1 MMRLFIYIFF
11 IVIFSFKLNAEI
23 INKIEI
29 EGNNRISNSNIILF
43 GKIELNENYD
53 NNKINRTLKNLYE
66 TDFFEK
72 INISI
77 KNNIL
82 IVKVQENPIIQSIE
96 ITGVKNKTVLGVL
109 TDNLSLKEKN
119 PFVENK
125 VRRDEI
131 KLKNILKINGYYFS
145 KIKSKV
151 KNNENNTVDL
161 KYEISL
167 GEKAYISSIKFIGDK
182 QIKDRKLKNIIVSEE
197 NKFWKFISNKKFVDS
212 NRIKLDEKLL
222 LNYYKNNGYYNAKVY
237 SSYAQLIDSNNFE
250 LVFNINAGEKFK
262 FNNISIDIPKGF
274 SKDNFVEIQKT
285 IDKLKDKTYSINRID
300 KILKEIDK
308 IVIQKQFEFV
318 NASYSEITG
327 RDTIDLKIKLTESK
341 KEYVEKINIFGNYI
355 TNENVIRNEII
366 SDEGDP
372 YNEILFKKSINK
384 IKSRN
389 IFKTVQT
396 KVKEG
401 SSDQLKIIDVIVE
414 EKPTGE
420 ISAGA
425 GTGTSGS
432 SISFS
437 IAENNYLGKG
447 SKVNLSATLSD
458 DSLEGKFRISEPNFK
473 NSDKTLN
480 TTIES
485 SRNDLMSKFGYET
498 NETGFSFGTTFEQY
512 QDIFFS
518 PEISMYYESLT
529 TSSKASNAKKKQEGD
544 YFDTNFSYSLNL
556 NKLNQN
562 FQPTDGYR
570 STFSQSL
577 PILADDKSISNA
589 YEYANYTKLRNETV
603 FSFIFFAKSIN
614 NFDDDVRIS
623 KRIFIPS
630 RKLRGF
636 AAGKIGPKDSDDFIG
651 GNYGTAM
658 NLAATLPNFM
668 KDLENIDFSLF
679 LDTANVWGVD
689 YNSSLDSNKIRS
701 STGIAVD
708 WFTPIGPLSFSLASP
723 ITKSSTDETETFR
736 FRIGTTF

>member
-1 MMRLFIYIFF
+1 MRLFIYIFF
-11 IVIFSFKLNAEI
+11 IIIFSFKVYAEI

-43 GKIELNENYD
+43 GKIELNEDYD

-66 TDFFEK
+66 TEFFEK
-72 INISI
+72 INIGV

-82 IVKVQENPIIQSIE
+82 IIKVIENPIVQSIE
-96 ITGVKNKTVLGVL
+96 ITGVKNKTVLEL
-109 TDNLSLKEKN
+109 LRDNLSLKEKN

-145 KIKSKV
+145 EIKSKV
-151 KNNENNTVDL
+151 KNNVNNTIDL
-161 KYEISL
+161 KYEIEL

-182 QIKDRKLKNIIVSEE
+182 KIKDRKLKNIIVSEE
-197 NKFWKFISNKKFVDS
+197 SKFWKFISKKKFVDS

-222 LNYYKNNGYYNAKVY
+222 KNYYKNNGYYNVKVY
-237 SSYAQLIDSNNFE
+237 SSFAQLIDSNNFE

-262 FNNISIDIPKGF
+262 FNNITLEVPKGY
-274 SKDNFVEIQKT
+274 SKDNFEEIFKT
-285 IDKLKDKTYSINRID
+285 MDKLKGKSYSINRID

-308 IVIQKQFEFV
+308 IVIQKQFEFI
-318 NASYSEITG
+318 NASYSEKL
-327 RDTIDLKIKLTESK
+327 RAKNIDLNIKLTESR
-341 KEYVEKINIFGNYI
+341 KEYVEKINILGNYI
-355 TNENVIRNEII
+355 TNESVIRNEII

-396 KVKEG
+396 NVKDG
-401 SSDQLKIIDVIVE
+401 STDQLKVIDVIVE

-437 IAENNYLGKG
+437 IAENNYLGRG

-458 DSLEGKFRISEPNFK
+458 DSVEGKFRISEPNFK

-485 SRNDLMSKFGYET
+485 SRNDLMSKFGYKT

-544 YFDTNFSYSLNL
+544 YLDTNFSYSLNL

-589 YEYANYTKLRNETV
+589 YEYANYTKLKNETV

>member
-1 MMRLFIYIFF
+1 MRLYIFIFF
-11 IVIFSFKLNAEI
+11 IVMFSFRVNSEI
-23 INKIEI
+23 INKVEI

-43 GKIELNENYD
+43 GKINLNEDHD
-53 NNKINRTLKNLYE
+53 NNKINRILKNLYE
-66 TDFFEK
+66 TDFFKE

-77 KNNIL
+77 KKNIL
-82 IVKVQENPIIQSIE
+82 IIKVKENPIIQSIE
-96 ITGVKNKTVLGVL
+96 ITGVKNKSVLGL
-109 TDNLSLKEKN
+109 LEDNLSLKEKN

-131 KLKNILKINGYYFS
+131 KLKNILKVNGYYFS
-145 KIKSKV
+145 KINSKV
-151 KNNENNTVDL
+151 KNNINNTIDL
-161 KYEISL
+161 KYEINL
-167 GEKAYISSIKFIGDK
+167 GEKAYITSIKFIGDK
-182 QIKDRKLKNIIVSEE
+182 KIKDRKLKNIIVSEE
-197 NKFWKFISNKKFVDS
+197 SKFWKFISKKKFVDS

-222 LNYYKNNGYYNAKVY
+222 KNYYKNNGFYNVKVY
-237 SSYAQLIDSNNFE
+237 SSFAQLLDSNNFE

-262 FNNISIDIPKGF
+262 FNNITLDIPKGF
-274 SKDNFVEIQKT
+274 SKDNFKEITKT
-285 IDKLKDKTYSINRID
+285 INKLKGKNYSINRID

-308 IVIQKQFEFV
+308 IVIQKQFEFI
-318 NASYSEITG
+318 NATYSETL
-327 RDTIDLKIKLTESK
+327 RNKNIDLNIKLTESR
-341 KEYVEKINIFGNYI
+341 KEYVEKINILGNYI
-355 TNENVIRNEII
+355 TNESVVRNEII

-389 IFKTVQT
+389 IFKTVKT
-396 KVKEG
+396 NVKDG
-401 SSDQLKIIDVIVE
+401 SSDQLKVIDVIVE

-447 SKVNLSATLSD
+447 SKVNLSSTLSD
-458 DSLEGKFRISEPNFK
+458 DSIEGRLRVSEPNFR

-485 SRNDLMSKFGYET
+485 SRNDLMSKFGYKT

-562 FQPTDGYR
+562 FQPSDGYR
-570 STFSQSL
+570 STFSQTL

-589 YEYANYTKLRNETV
+589 YEYANYTKLKNETV

-614 NFDDDVRIS
+614 NFDEDVRIS

-636 AAGKIGPKDSDDFIG
+636 AAGKIGPKDNDDFIG

-679 LDTANVWGVD
+679 FDTANVWGVD

-708 WFTPIGPLSFSLASP
+708 WFTPIGPLSISLASP

>member
-1 MMRLFIYIFF
+1 MRLYIFIFF
-11 IVIFSFKLNAEI
+11 IVMFSFRVNSEI
-23 INKIEI
+23 INKVEI

-43 GKIELNENYD
+43 GKINLNEDHD
-53 NNKINRTLKNLYE
+53 NNKINRILKNLYE
-66 TDFFEK
+66 TDFFKE

-77 KNNIL
+77 KKNIL
-82 IVKVQENPIIQSIE
+82 IIKVKENPIIQSIE
-96 ITGVKNKTVLGVL
+96 ITGVKNKSVLGL
-109 TDNLSLKEKN
+109 LEDNLSLKEKN

-131 KLKNILKINGYYFS
+131 KLKNILKVNGYYFS
-145 KIKSKV
+145 KINSKV
-151 KNNENNTVDL
+151 KNNINNTIDL
-161 KYEISL
+161 KYEINL
-167 GEKAYISSIKFIGDK
+167 GEKAYITSIKFIGDK
-182 QIKDRKLKNIIVSEE
+182 KIKDRKLKNIIVSEE
-197 NKFWKFISNKKFVDS
+197 SKFWKFISKKKFVDS

-222 LNYYKNNGYYNAKVY
+222 KNYYKNNGYYNVKIF
-237 SSYAQLIDSNNFE
+237 SSFAQLIDSNNFE
-250 LVFNINAGEKFK
+250 LVFNISAGEKFK
-262 FNNISIDIPKGF
+262 FNNITLDIPKGY
-274 SKDNFVEIQKT
+274 SKDNFEEISKT
-285 IDKLKDKTYSINRID
+285 MNKLKGKTYSINRID

-308 IVIQKQFEFV
+308 IVIQKQFEFI
-318 NASYSEITG
+318 NASYSETLG
-327 RDTIDLKIKLTESK
+327 AKNIDLNIKLTESR
-341 KEYVEKINIFGNYI
+341 KEYVEKINILGNYI
-355 TNENVIRNEII
+355 TNESVIRNEII

-396 KVKEG
+396 NVKDG
-401 SSDQLKIIDVIVE
+401 SSDQLKVIDVIVE

-437 IAENNYLGKG
+437 IAENNYLGRG

-458 DSLEGKFRISEPNFK
+458 DSVEGKFRISEPNFK

-562 FQPTDGYR
+562 FQPSDGYR
-570 STFSQSL
+570 STFSQTL

-589 YEYANYTKLRNETV
+589 YEYANYTKLKNETV

-614 NFDDDVRIS
+614 NFDEDVRIS

-636 AAGKIGPKDSDDFIG
+636 AAGKIGPKDNDDFIG

-679 LDTANVWGVD
+679 FDTANVWGVD

-708 WFTPIGPLSFSLASP
+708 WFTPIGPLSISLASP

>member
-1 MMRLFIYIFF
+1 M
-11 IVIFSFKLNAEI
+11 FSFRVNSEI
-23 INKIEI
+23 INKVEI

-43 GKIELNENYD
+43 GKINLNEDHD
-53 NNKINRTLKNLYE
+53 NNKINRILKNLYE
-66 TDFFEK
+66 TDFFKE

-77 KNNIL
+77 KKNIL
-82 IVKVQENPIIQSIE
+82 IIKVKENPIIQSIE
-96 ITGVKNKTVLGVL
+96 ITGVKNKSVLGL
-109 TDNLSLKEKN
+109 LEDNLSLKEKN

-131 KLKNILKINGYYFS
+131 KLKNILKVNGYYFS
-145 KIKSKV
+145 KINSKV
-151 KNNENNTVDL
+151 KNNINNTIDL
-161 KYEISL
+161 KYEINL
-167 GEKAYISSIKFIGDK
+167 GEKAYITSIKFIGDK
-182 QIKDRKLKNIIVSEE
+182 KIKDRKLKNIIVSEE
-197 NKFWKFISNKKFVDS
+197 SKFWKFISKKKFVDS

-222 LNYYKNNGYYNAKVY
+222 KNYYKNNGYYNVKVY
-237 SSYAQLIDSNNFE
+237 SSFAQLIDSNNFE

-262 FNNISIDIPKGF
+262 FNNITLDIPKGF
-274 SKDNFVEIQKT
+274 SKDNFKEISKT
-285 IDKLKDKTYSINRID
+285 MNKLKGKTYSINRID

-308 IVIQKQFEFV
+308 IVIQKQFEFI
-318 NASYSEITG
+318 NASYSETL
-327 RDTIDLKIKLTESK
+327 RAKSIDLNIKLIESR
-341 KEYVEKINIFGNYI
+341 KEYVEKINILGNYI
-355 TNENVIRNEII
+355 TNESVIRNEII

-396 KVKEG
+396 NVKDG
-401 SSDQLKIIDVIVE
+401 SSDQLKVIDVIVE

-437 IAENNYLGKG
+437 IAENNYLGRG

-458 DSLEGKFRISEPNFK
+458 DSVEGKFRISEPNFK

-562 FQPTDGYR
+562 FQPSDGYR

-589 YEYANYTKLRNETV
+589 YEYANYTKLKNETV

-614 NFDDDVRIS
+614 NFDEDVRIS

-636 AAGKIGPKDSDDFIG
+636 AAGKIGPKDNDDFIG

-679 LDTANVWGVD
+679 FDTANVWGVD

-708 WFTPIGPLSFSLASP
+708 WFTPIGPLSISLASP

>member
-1 MMRLFIYIFF
+1 M
-11 IVIFSFKLNAEI
+11 FSFRVNSEI
-23 INKIEI
+23 INKVEI

-43 GKIELNENYD
+43 GKINLNEDHD
-53 NNKINRTLKNLYE
+53 NNKINRILKNLYE
-66 TDFFEK
+66 TDFFKE

-77 KNNIL
+77 KKNIL
-82 IVKVQENPIIQSIE
+82 IIKVKENPIIQSIE
-96 ITGVKNKTVLGVL
+96 ITGVKNKSVLGL
-109 TDNLSLKEKN
+109 LEDNLSLKEKN

-131 KLKNILKINGYYFS
+131 KLKNILKVNGYYFS
-145 KIKSKV
+145 KINSKV
-151 KNNENNTVDL
+151 KNNINNTIDL
-161 KYEISL
+161 KYEINL
-167 GEKAYISSIKFIGDK
+167 GEKAYITSIKFIGDK
-182 QIKDRKLKNIIVSEE
+182 KIKDRKLKNIIVSEE
-197 NKFWKFISNKKFVDS
+197 SKFWKFISKKKFVDS

-222 LNYYKNNGYYNAKVY
+222 KNYYKNNGFYNVKVY
-237 SSYAQLIDSNNFE
+237 SSFAQLIDSNNFE

-262 FNNISIDIPKGF
+262 FNNITLDIPQGY
-274 SKDNFVEIQKT
+274 SKDNFEEISKT
-285 IDKLKDKTYSINRID
+285 MNKLKGKTYSINRID

-308 IVIQKQFEFV
+308 IVIQKQFEFI
-318 NASYSEITG
+318 NASYSEMLGTKN
-327 RDTIDLKIKLTESK
+327 IDLNIKLIESR
-341 KEYVEKINIFGNYI
+341 KEYVEKINILGNYI
-355 TNENVIRNEII
+355 TNESVIRNEII

-389 IFKTVQT
+389 IFKTVET
-396 KVKEG
+396 NVKDG
-401 SSDQLKIIDVIVE
+401 SSDQLKVIDVIVE

-437 IAENNYLGKG
+437 IAENNYLGRG

-458 DSLEGKFRISEPNFK
+458 DSVEGKFRISEPNFK

-562 FQPTDGYR
+562 FQPSDGYR
-570 STFSQSL
+570 STFSQTL

-589 YEYANYTKLRNETV
+589 YEYANYTKLKNETV

-614 NFDDDVRIS
+614 NFDEDVRIS

-636 AAGKIGPKDSDDFIG
+636 AAGKIGPKDNDDFIG

-679 LDTANVWGVD
+679 FDTANVWGVD

-708 WFTPIGPLSFSLASP
+708 WFTPIGPLSISLASP

>member
-1 MMRLFIYIFF
+1 MRLYIFIFF
-11 IVIFSFKLNAEI
+11 IVMFSFRVNSEI
-23 INKIEI
+23 INKVEI

-43 GKIELNENYD
+43 GKINLNEDHD
-53 NNKINRTLKNLYE
+53 NNKINRILKNLYE
-66 TDFFEK
+66 TDFFKE

-77 KNNIL
+77 KKNIL
-82 IVKVQENPIIQSIE
+82 IIKVKENPIIQSIE
-96 ITGVKNKTVLGVL
+96 ITGVKNKSVLGL
-109 TDNLSLKEKN
+109 LEDNLSLKEKN

-131 KLKNILKINGYYFS
+131 KLKNILKVNGYYFS
-145 KIKSKV
+145 KINSKV
-151 KNNENNTVDL
+151 KNNINNTIDL
-161 KYEISL
+161 KYEINL
-167 GEKAYISSIKFIGDK
+167 GEKAYITSIKFIGDK
-182 QIKDRKLKNIIVSEE
+182 KIKDRKLKNIIVSEE
-197 NKFWKFISNKKFVDS
+197 SKFWKFISKKKFVDS

-222 LNYYKNNGYYNAKVY
+222 KNYYKNNGFYNVKVY
-237 SSYAQLIDSNNFE
+237 SSFAQLLDSNNFE

-262 FNNISIDIPKGF
+262 FNNITLDIPKGF
-274 SKDNFVEIQKT
+274 SKDNFKEITKT
-285 IDKLKDKTYSINRID
+285 INKLKGKNYSINRID

-308 IVIQKQFEFV
+308 IVIQKQFEFI
-318 NASYSEITG
+318 NATYSETL
-327 RDTIDLKIKLTESK
+327 RNKNIDLNIKLTESR
-341 KEYVEKINIFGNYI
+341 KEYVEKINILGNYI
-355 TNENVIRNEII
+355 TNESVVRNEII

-389 IFKTVQT
+389 IFKTVKT
-396 KVKEG
+396 NVKDG
-401 SSDQLKIIDVIVE
+401 SSDQLKVIDVIVE

-447 SKVNLSATLSD
+447 SKVNLSSTLSD
-458 DSLEGKFRISEPNFK
+458 DSIEGRLRVSEPNFR

-485 SRNDLMSKFGYET
+485 SRNDLMSKFGYKT

-562 FQPTDGYR
+562 FQPSDGYR
-570 STFSQSL
+570 STFSQTL

-589 YEYANYTKLRNETV
+589 YEYANYTKLKNETV

-614 NFDDDVRIS
+614 NFDEDVRIS

-636 AAGKIGPKDSDDFIG
+636 AAGKIGPKDNDDFIG

-708 WFTPIGPLSFSLASP
+708 WFTPIGPLSISLASP

>member
-1 MMRLFIYIFF
+1 MMRLYIYIFF
-11 IVIFSFKLNAEI
+11 IIIFSFKVNSEI

-43 GKIELNENYD
+43 GKINLNEDYD
-53 NNKINRTLKNLYE
+53 NNKINGILKNLYE

-77 KNNIL
+77 KNNVLKI
-82 IVKVQENPIIQSIE
+82 KVQENPIIQTIE
-96 ITGVKNKTVLGVL
+96 ITGVKNKSVLEL
-109 TDNLSLKEKN
+109 LRDNLNLKEKN

-131 KLKNILKINGYYFS
+131 KLKNILKVNGYYFS
-145 KIKSKV
+145 EIKSKI
-151 KNNENNTVDL
+151 KNNINNTVDL
-161 KYEISL
+161 KYEINL

-182 QIKDRKLKNIIVSEE
+182 KIKDRKLKNIIVSEE
-197 NKFWKFISNKKFVDS
+197 NKFWKFISKKKFVDS

-222 LNYYKNNGYYNAKVY
+222 QNYYKNNGFYNVKVY
-237 SSYAQLIDSNNFE
+237 SSFAQLIDSNNFE

-262 FNNISIDIPKGF
+262 FNNITLDIPKGY
-274 SKDNFVEIQKT
+274 SKDNFEEISKT
-285 IDKLKDKTYSINRID
+285 MNKLKGKTYSINRID

-308 IVIQKQFEFV
+308 IVIQKQFEFI
-318 NASYSEITG
+318 NASYSENLG
-327 RDTIDLKIKLTESK
+327 AKNIDLNIKLTESR
-341 KEYVEKINIFGNYI
+341 KEYVEKINILGNYI
-355 TNENVIRNEII
+355 TNESVIRNEII

-389 IFKTVQT
+389 IFKTVET
-396 KVKEG
+396 NVKDG
-401 SSDQLKIIDVIVE
+401 SSNQLKVIDVIVE

-458 DSLEGKFRISEPNFK
+458 DSVEGKFRISEPNFK

-570 STFSQSL
+570 STFSQSI

-589 YEYANYTKLRNETV
+589 YEYANYMKLRNETV

-636 AAGKIGPKDSDDFIG
+636 ASGKIGPKDSDDFIG

>member
-1 MMRLFIYIFF
+1 M
-11 IVIFSFKLNAEI
+11 FSFRVNSEI
-23 INKIEI
+23 INKVEI

-43 GKIELNENYD
+43 GKINLNEDHD
-53 NNKINRTLKNLYE
+53 NNKINRILKNLYE
-66 TDFFEK
+66 TDFFKE

-77 KNNIL
+77 KKNIL
-82 IVKVQENPIIQSIE
+82 IIKVKENPIIQSIE
-96 ITGVKNKTVLGVL
+96 ITGVKNKSVLGL
-109 TDNLSLKEKN
+109 LEDNLSLKEKN

-131 KLKNILKINGYYFS
+131 KLKNILKVNGYYFS
-145 KIKSKV
+145 KINSKV
-151 KNNENNTVDL
+151 KNNINNTIDL
-161 KYEISL
+161 KYEINL
-167 GEKAYISSIKFIGDK
+167 GEKAYITSIKFIGDK
-182 QIKDRKLKNIIVSEE
+182 KIKDRKLKNIIVSEE
-197 NKFWKFISNKKFVDS
+197 SKFWKFISKKKFVDS

-222 LNYYKNNGYYNAKVY
+222 KNYYKNNGFYNVKVY
-237 SSYAQLIDSNNFE
+237 SSFAQLIDSNNFE

-262 FNNISIDIPKGF
+262 FNNITLDIPKGY
-274 SKDNFVEIQKT
+274 SKDNFEEISKT
-285 IDKLKDKTYSINRID
+285 MNKLKGKTYSINRID

-308 IVIQKQFEFV
+308 IVIQKQFEFI
-318 NASYSEITG
+318 NASYSEMLGTKN
-327 RDTIDLKIKLTESK
+327 IDLNIKLIESR
-341 KEYVEKINIFGNYI
+341 KEYVEKINILGNYI
-355 TNENVIRNEII
+355 TNESVIRNEII

-396 KVKEG
+396 NVKDG
-401 SSDQLKIIDVIVE
+401 SSNQLKVIDVIVE

-437 IAENNYLGKG
+437 IAENNYLGRG

-458 DSLEGKFRISEPNFK
+458 DSVEGKFRISEPNFK

-562 FQPTDGYR
+562 FQPSDGYR
-570 STFSQSL
+570 STFSQTL

-589 YEYANYTKLRNETV
+589 YEYANYTKLKNETV

-614 NFDDDVRIS
+614 NFDEDVRIS

-636 AAGKIGPKDSDDFIG
+636 AAGKIGPKDNDDFIG

-679 LDTANVWGVD
+679 FDTANVWGVD

-708 WFTPIGPLSFSLASP
+708 WFTPIGPLSISLASP

>member
-1 MMRLFIYIFF
+1 MRLYIFIFF
-11 IVIFSFKLNAEI
+11 IVMFSFRVNSEI
-23 INKIEI
+23 INKVEI

-43 GKIELNENYD
+43 GKINLNEDHD
-53 NNKINRTLKNLYE
+53 NNKINRILKNLYE
-66 TDFFEK
+66 TDFFKE

-77 KNNIL
+77 KKNIL
-82 IVKVQENPIIQSIE
+82 IIKVKENPIIQSIE
-96 ITGVKNKTVLGVL
+96 ITGVKNKSVLGL
-109 TDNLSLKEKN
+109 LEDNLSLKEKN

-131 KLKNILKINGYYFS
+131 KLKNILKVNGYYFS
-145 KIKSKV
+145 KINSKV
-151 KNNENNTVDL
+151 KNNINNTIDL
-161 KYEISL
+161 KYEINL
-167 GEKAYISSIKFIGDK
+167 GEKAYITSIKFIGDK
-182 QIKDRKLKNIIVSEE
+182 KIKDRKLKNIIVSEE
-197 NKFWKFISNKKFVDS
+197 SKFWKFISKKKFVDS

-222 LNYYKNNGYYNAKVY
+222 KNYYKNNGFYNVKVY
-237 SSYAQLIDSNNFE
+237 SSFAQLLDSNNFE

-262 FNNISIDIPKGF
+262 FNNITLDIPKGF
-274 SKDNFVEIQKT
+274 SKDNFKEITKT
-285 IDKLKDKTYSINRID
+285 INKLKGKNYSINRID

-308 IVIQKQFEFV
+308 IVIQKQFEFI
-318 NASYSEITG
+318 NATYSETL
-327 RDTIDLKIKLTESK
+327 RNKNIDLNIKLTESR
-341 KEYVEKINIFGNYI
+341 KEYVEKINILGNYI
-355 TNENVIRNEII
+355 TNESVVRNEII

-389 IFKTVQT
+389 IFKTVKT
-396 KVKEG
+396 NVKDG
-401 SSDQLKIIDVIVE
+401 SSDQLKVIDVIVE

-447 SKVNLSATLSD
+447 SKVNLSSTLSD
-458 DSLEGKFRISEPNFK
+458 DSIEGRLRVSEPNFR

-485 SRNDLMSKFGYET
+485 SRNDLMSKFGYKT

-562 FQPTDGYR
+562 FQPSDGYR
-570 STFSQSL
+570 STFSQTL

-589 YEYANYTKLRNETV
+589 YEYANYTKLKNETV

-614 NFDDDVRIS
+614 NFDEDVRIS

-636 AAGKIGPKDSDDFIG
+636 AAGKIGPKDNDDFIG

>member
-1 MMRLFIYIFF
+1 M
-11 IVIFSFKLNAEI
+11 N
-23 INKIEI
+23 
-29 EGNNRISNSNIILF
+29 
-43 GKIELNENYD
+43 
-53 NNKINRTLKNLYE
+53 
-66 TDFFEK
+66 
-72 INISI
+72 
-77 KNNIL
+77 
-82 IVKVQENPIIQSIE
+82 
-96 ITGVKNKTVLGVL
+96 
-109 TDNLSLKEKN
+109 
-119 PFVENK
+119 
-125 VRRDEI
+125 
-131 KLKNILKINGYYFS
+131 KLKG
-145 KIKSKV
+145 
-151 KNNENNTVDL
+151 
-161 KYEISL
+161 
-167 GEKAYISSIKFIGDK
+167 
-182 QIKDRKLKNIIVSEE
+182 
-197 NKFWKFISNKKFVDS
+197 
-212 NRIKLDEKLL
+212 
-222 LNYYKNNGYYNAKVY
+222 
-237 SSYAQLIDSNNFE
+237 
-250 LVFNINAGEKFK
+250 
-262 FNNISIDIPKGF
+262 
-274 SKDNFVEIQKT
+274 
-285 IDKLKDKTYSINRID
+285 KTYSINRID

-308 IVIQKQFEFV
+308 IVIQKQFEFI
-318 NASYSEITG
+318 NASYSETLG
-327 RDTIDLKIKLTESK
+327 AKNIDLNIKLTESR
-341 KEYVEKINIFGNYI
+341 KEYVEKINILGNYI
-355 TNENVIRNEII
+355 TNESVIRNEII

-396 KVKEG
+396 NVKDG
-401 SSDQLKIIDVIVE
+401 SSDQLKVIDVIVE

-437 IAENNYLGKG
+437 IAENNYLGRG

-458 DSLEGKFRISEPNFK
+458 DSVEGKFRISEPNFK

>member
-1 MMRLFIYIFF
+1 MRLFIYIFLV
-11 IVIFSFKLNAEI
+11 VIFSFKVNSEI

-43 GKIELNENYD
+43 GKINLNEDYD

-82 IVKVQENPIIQSIE
+82 IIKVQENPIIQSIE
-96 ITGVKNKTVLGVL
+96 ITGVKNKTVLEL
-109 TDNLSLKEKN
+109 LKDNLILKEKN

-151 KNNENNTVDL
+151 KNNVNNTIDL
-161 KYEISL
+161 KYEIDL

-182 QIKDRKLKNIIVSEE
+182 KIKDRKLKNIIVSEE
-197 NKFWKFISNKKFVDS
+197 SKFWKFISKKKFVDS

-222 LNYYKNNGYYNAKVY
+222 KNYYKNNGYYNVKIY
-237 SSYAQLIDSNNFE
+237 SSFAQLIDSNNFE
-250 LVFNINAGEKFK
+250 LVFNINAGDKFK
-262 FNNISIDIPKGF
+262 FNNITLDIPKGY
-274 SKDNFVEIQKT
+274 SKDSFEEISKT
-285 IDKLKDKTYSINRID
+285 MNKLKGKTYSINRID

-308 IVIQKQFEFV
+308 IVIQKQFEFI
-318 NASYSEITG
+318 NASYSEQLG
-327 RDTIDLKIKLTESK
+327 AKNIDLKIKLTESSK
-341 KEYVEKINIFGNYI
+341 KYVEKINILGNYI
-355 TNENVIRNEII
+355 TNESVIRNEII

-396 KVKEG
+396 NVKDG
-401 SSDQLKIIDVIVE
+401 SSNQLKVIDVIVE

-437 IAENNYLGKG
+437 IAENNYLGRG
-447 SKVNLSATLSD
+447 SKVNLSAILSD
-458 DSLEGKFRISEPNFK
+458 DSVEGKFRISEPNFK

-485 SRNDLMSKFGYET
+485 SRNDLMNKFGYET

-589 YEYANYTKLRNETV
+589 YEYANYTKLKNETV

-614 NFDDDVRIS
+614 NFEDDVRIS

-636 AAGKIGPKDSDDFIG
+636 AAGKIGPKDNDDFIG
-651 GNYGTAM
+651 GNYGTSM

-679 LDTANVWGVD
+679 LDTANLWGVD

>member
-1 MMRLFIYIFF
+1 MRLYIYIFF
-11 IVIFSFKLNAEI
+11 IIFFSFKVNSEI

-29 EGNNRISNSNIILF
+29 EGNNRISDSNIILF
-43 GKIELNENYD
+43 GKINLNENYD
-53 NNKINRTLKNLYE
+53 NNKINRILKNLYE

-72 INISI
+72 INIRI
-77 KNNIL
+77 KNNVL

-96 ITGVKNKTVLGVL
+96 ITGVKNKTVLEL
-109 TDNLSLKEKN
+109 LRDNLNLKEKN

-131 KLKNILKINGYYFS
+131 KLKNILKVNGYYFS
-145 KIKSKV
+145 EIRSKIK
-151 KNNENNTVDL
+151 NNINNTVDL
-161 KYEISL
+161 KYEINL

-182 QIKDRKLKNIIVSEE
+182 KIKDRKLKNVIVSEE
-197 NKFWKFISNKKFVDS
+197 SKFWKFLSKKKFIET
-212 NRIKLDEKLL
+212 NRIRLDEKLL
-222 LNYYKNNGYYNAKVY
+222 KNYYKNNGYYNVKVF
-237 SSYAQLIDSNNFE
+237 SSFAQLIDSNKFE
-250 LVFNINAGEKFK
+250 LVFNISAGEKFK
-262 FNNISIDIPKGF
+262 FNNITLDIPKGF
-274 SKDNFVEIQKT
+274 SKDYFQEITQT
-285 IDKLKDKTYSINRID
+285 IKKLKGKTYSINRID

-308 IVIQKQFEFV
+308 IVIQKQFEFI
-318 NASYSEITG
+318 NASYSETLSAKN
-327 RDTIDLKIKLTESK
+327 IDLNIKLTESR
-341 KEYVEKINIFGNYI
+341 KEYVEKINILGNYI

-396 KVKEG
+396 KIKDG
-401 SSDQLKIIDVIVE
+401 SSDQLKVIDVIVE

-458 DSLEGKFRISEPNFK
+458 DSVEGKFRISEPNFK

-529 TSSKASNAKKKQEGD
+529 TSSKASSAKKKQEGD

>member
-1 MMRLFIYIFF
+1 MQKKALLRFNTAGSVDDGKSTLIGRL
-11 IVIFSFKLNAEI
+11 L
-23 INKIEI
+23 
-29 EGNNRISNSNIILF
+29 
-43 GKIELNENYD
+43 YD
-53 NNKINRTLKNLYE
+53 
-66 TDFFEK
+66 
-72 INISI
+72 
-77 KNNIL
+77 
-82 IVKVQENPIIQSIE
+82 
-96 ITGVKNKTVLGVL
+96 
-109 TDNLSLKEKN
+109 
-119 PFVENK
+119 
-125 VRRDEI
+125 
-131 KLKNILKINGYYFS
+131 S
-145 KIKSKV
+145 KSV
-151 KNNENNTVDL
+151 
-161 KYEISL
+161 
-167 GEKAYISSIKFIGDK
+167 
-182 QIKDRKLKNIIVSEE
+182 
-197 NKFWKFISNKKFVDS
+197 
-212 NRIKLDEKLL
+212 
-222 LNYYKNNGYYNAKVY
+222 
-237 SSYAQLIDSNNFE
+237 
-250 LVFNINAGEKFK
+250 
-262 FNNISIDIPKGF
+262 P
-274 SKDNFVEIQKT
+274 
-285 IDKLKDKTYSINRID
+285 
-300 KILKEIDK
+300 
-308 IVIQKQFEFV
+308 
-318 NASYSEITG
+318 
-327 RDTIDLKIKLTESK
+327 
-341 KEYVEKINIFGNYI
+341 
-355 TNENVIRNEII
+355 
-366 SDEGDP
+366 
-372 YNEILFKKSINK
+372 
-384 IKSRN
+384 
-389 IFKTVQT
+389 
-396 KVKEG
+396 
-401 SSDQLKIIDVIVE
+401 SDQLKIIDVIVE

-518 PEISMYYESLT
+518 PLISMYYESLT

-577 PILADDKSISNA
+577 PIFADDQSISNA
-589 YEYANYTKLRNETV
+589 YEYANYTKLGNETV

-636 AAGKIGPKDSDDFIG
+636 AAGKIGPKDSDDFVG

-689 YNSSLDSNKIRS
+689 YDSSLDSNKIRS

>member
-1 MMRLFIYIFF
+1 MSILFKIFAIIF
-11 IVIFSFKLNAEI
+11 ISFKANAEVI
-23 INKIEI
+23 KKIEI
-29 EGNNRISNSNIILF
+29 EGNNRISDSNVILF
-43 GKIELNENYD
+43 GNINIDEDYD
-53 NNKINRTLKNLYE
+53 FKKINKVLKDLYE
-66 TDFFEK
+66 TEFFEDVS
-72 INISI
+72 ISI
-77 KNNIL
+77 NNEIL
-82 IVKVQENPIIQSIE
+82 FVKLIENPIIQSIE
-96 ITGVKNKTVLGVL
+96 ITGVKNKSVLKL
-109 TDNLSLKEKN
+109 LNDNLSLKEKN
-119 PFVENK
+119 PYVENK
-125 VRRDEI
+125 VRRDET
-131 KLKNILKINGYYFS
+131 KLKNILKVNGYYFS
-145 KIKSKV
+145 EINSKIKK
-151 KNNENNTVDL
+151 NENNTL
-161 KYEISL
+161 NLRYEINL
-167 GEKAYISSIKFIGDK
+167 GEKAFITKIKFIGDK
-182 QIKDRKLKNIIVSEE
+182 KIKDRKLKNVIISEE
-197 NKFWKFISNKKFVDS
+197 SKFWKFLSNKKYVDA
-212 NRIKLDEKLL
+212 NRIKLDENLL
-222 LNYYKNNGYYNAKVY
+222 KNYYKNNGYYSVNVN
-237 SSYAQLIDSNNFE
+237 SSFAQLIDSNNFE
-250 LVFNINAGEKFK
+250 LVFNIDAGSKYKFK
-262 FNNISIDIPKGF
+262 EINIDIPKSFPTENF
-274 SKDNFVEIQKT
+274 SEIKET
-285 IDKLKDKTYSINRID
+285 TNKLKGRDYSINRID

-308 IVIQKQFEFV
+308 IVIQKQFEFL
-318 NASYSEITG
+318 NASYTEILG
-327 RDTIDLKIKLTESK
+327 ENTIDLNIKLTESR
-341 KEYVEKINIFGNYI
+341 KEYVEKINILGNYI
-355 TNENVIRNEII
+355 TNESVIRNEII

-372 YNEILFKKSINK
+372 YNEILFKKSINN

-389 IFKTVQT
+389 IFKTVKT
-396 KVKEG
+396 NIKEG
-401 SSDQLKIIDVIVE
+401 SSNQLKVVDVVVE

-437 IAENNYLGKG
+437 IAENNYMGKG

-458 DSLEGKFRISEPNFK
+458 DSVEGRFRISEPNFR

-518 PEISMYYESLT
+518 PELSMYYESLT

-570 STFSQSL
+570 STFSQSMPL
-577 PILADDKSISNA
+577 LADDKSISNA
-589 YEYANYTKLRNETV
+589 YEYANYTKFKNETI

-636 AAGKIGPKDSDDFIG
+636 AAGKIGPKDNNDFIG

-701 STGIAVD
+701 STGVAID
-708 WFTPIGPLSFSLASP
+708 WFTPIGPLSFSFASP
-723 ITKSSTDETETFR
+723 ITKSSTDKTETFR

>member
-1 MMRLFIYIFF
+1 MRLYIYIFF
-11 IVIFSFKLNAEI
+11 IIFFSFKVNSEI

-29 EGNNRISNSNIILF
+29 EGNNRISDSNIILF
-43 GKIELNENYD
+43 GEINLNENYD
-53 NNKINRTLKNLYE
+53 NNKINRILKNLYE

-72 INISI
+72 INIRI
-77 KNNIL
+77 KNNVL

-96 ITGVKNKTVLGVL
+96 ITGVKNKTVLEL
-109 TDNLSLKEKN
+109 LRDNLNLKEKN

-131 KLKNILKINGYYFS
+131 KLKNILKVNGYYFS
-145 KIKSKV
+145 EIRSKIK
-151 KNNENNTVDL
+151 NNINNTVDL
-161 KYEISL
+161 KYEINL

-182 QIKDRKLKNIIVSEE
+182 KIKDRKLKNVIVSEE
-197 NKFWKFISNKKFVDS
+197 SKFWKFLSKKKFIET
-212 NRIKLDEKLL
+212 NRIRLDEKLL
-222 LNYYKNNGYYNAKVY
+222 KNYYKNNGYYNVKVF
-237 SSYAQLIDSNNFE
+237 SSFAQLIDSNNFE
-250 LVFNINAGEKFK
+250 LVFNISAGEKFK
-262 FNNISIDIPKGF
+262 FNNITLDIPKGF
-274 SKDNFVEIQKT
+274 SKDYFQEITQT
-285 IDKLKDKTYSINRID
+285 IKKLKGKTYSINRID

-308 IVIQKQFEFV
+308 IVIQKQFEFI
-318 NASYSEITG
+318 NASYSETLSAKN
-327 RDTIDLKIKLTESK
+327 IDLNIKLTESR
-341 KEYVEKINIFGNYI
+341 KEYVEKINILGNYI
-355 TNENVIRNEII
+355 TNESVIRNEII

-396 KVKEG
+396 KIKDG
-401 SSDQLKIIDVIVE
+401 SSDQLKVIDVIVE

-458 DSLEGKFRISEPNFK
+458 DSLEGKLRISEPNFK

>member
-1 MMRLFIYIFF
+1 MRLFIYIFF
-11 IVIFSFKLNAEI
+11 IVFLSFKVNSEI
-23 INKIEI
+23 INKIKI

-43 GKIELNENYD
+43 GKINLNENYD

-72 INISI
+72 INIST

-82 IVKVQENPIIQSIE
+82 IIKVQENPIIQSID
-96 ITGVKNKTVLGVL
+96 ITGVKNKTVLKL
-109 TDNLSLKEKN
+109 LRDNLSLKEKN

-151 KNNENNTVDL
+151 KNNLNNTVDL
-161 KYEISL
+161 RYEINL

-182 QIKDRKLKNIIVSEE
+182 KIKDRKLKNIIISEE
-197 NKFWKFISNKKFVDS
+197 SKFWKFISKKKFVDS

-222 LNYYKNNGYYNAKVY
+222 KNYYKNNGYYNVKIY
-237 SSYAQLIDSNNFE
+237 SSFAQLIDSNNFE
-250 LVFNINAGEKFK
+250 LVFNISAGEKFK
-262 FNNISIDIPKGF
+262 FNNITLDIPKGY
-274 SKDNFVEIQKT
+274 SKDNFEEISKT
-285 IDKLKDKTYSINRID
+285 MNKLKGKTYSINRID

-308 IVIQKQFEFV
+308 IVIQKQFEFI
-318 NASYSEITG
+318 NASYSETLG
-327 RDTIDLKIKLTESK
+327 TKYIDLNIKLTESR
-341 KEYVEKINIFGNYI
+341 KEYVEKINILGNYI
-355 TNENVIRNEII
+355 TNESVIRNEII

-396 KVKEG
+396 NVKDG
-401 SSDQLKIIDVIVE
+401 SSNQLKVIDVIVE

-437 IAENNYLGKG
+437 IAENNYLGRG

-458 DSLEGKFRISEPNFK
+458 DSVEGKFRISEPNFK

-589 YEYANYTKLRNETV
+589 YEYANYTKLKNETV

-614 NFDDDVRIS
+614 NFDEDVRIS

>member
-1 MMRLFIYIFF
+1 MRLYIYIFF
-11 IVIFSFKLNAEI
+11 IIIFSLKVNSEI

-29 EGNNRISNSNIILF
+29 EGNNRISDSNIILF
-43 GKIELNENYD
+43 GKINLNEDYD
-53 NNKINRTLKNLYE
+53 NNKINRILKNLYE

-72 INISI
+72 INIRI
-77 KNNIL
+77 KNNVL

-96 ITGVKNKTVLGVL
+96 ITGVKNKTVLEL
-109 TDNLSLKEKN
+109 LRDNLNLKEKN

-131 KLKNILKINGYYFS
+131 KLKNILKVNGYYFS
-145 KIKSKV
+145 EIRSKIK
-151 KNNENNTVDL
+151 NNINNTVDL
-161 KYEISL
+161 KYEINL
-167 GEKAYISSIKFIGDK
+167 GEKAYISTIKFIGDK
-182 QIKDRKLKNIIVSEE
+182 KIKDRKLKNVIVSEE
-197 NKFWKFISNKKFVDS
+197 SKFWKFLSKKKFIES

-222 LNYYKNNGYYNAKVY
+222 KNYYKNNGYYNVKVY
-237 SSYAQLIDSNNFE
+237 SSFAQLIDSNNFE
-250 LVFNINAGEKFK
+250 LVFNISAGEKFK
-262 FNNISIDIPKGF
+262 FNNITLDIPKGF
-274 SKDNFVEIQKT
+274 SKDYFQEITNT
-285 IDKLKDKTYSINRID
+285 INKLKGKTYSINRID

-308 IVIQKQFEFV
+308 IVIQKQFEFI
-318 NASYSEITG
+318 NASYSETLAVKNV
-327 RDTIDLKIKLTESK
+327 DLNIKLTESR
-341 KEYVEKINIFGNYI
+341 KEYVEKINILGNYI
-355 TNENVIRNEII
+355 TNESVIRNEII

-396 KVKEG
+396 NIKDG
-401 SSDQLKIIDVIVE
+401 SSDQLKVIDVIVE

-458 DSLEGKFRISEPNFK
+458 DSIEGKFRVSEPNFK

-498 NETGFSFGTTFEQY
+498 TETGFSFGTTFEQY

-668 KDLENIDFSLF
+668 KDLENIDFSIF

-708 WFTPIGPLSFSLASP
+708 WFTPIGPLSISLASP

>member
-1 MMRLFIYIFF
+1 MRLFIYFFF
-11 IVIFSFKLNAEI
+11 IVIFSFKANSEI

-43 GKIELNENYD
+43 GKITLNEDYD

-72 INISI
+72 INISVE
-77 KNNIL
+77 NNIL
-82 IVKVQENPIIQSIE
+82 LIKVQENPIVQSIE
-96 ITGVKNKTVLGVL
+96 ILGVKNKTVLEL
-109 TDNLSLKEKN
+109 LKDNLTLKEKN

-151 KNNENNTVDL
+151 KNNVNNTVDL
-161 KYEISL
+161 RYEIEL

-182 QIKDRKLKNIIVSEE
+182 KIKDRKLKNIIVSEE
-197 NKFWKFISNKKFVDS
+197 SKFWKFISKKKYVDS
-212 NRIKLDEKLL
+212 NRINLDEKLL
-222 LNYYKNNGYYNAKVY
+222 KNYYKNNGYYNVKIF
-237 SSYAQLIDSNNFE
+237 SSFAQLIDSNNFE

-262 FNNISIDIPKGF
+262 FNNITLDIPKGF
-274 SKDNFVEIQKT
+274 SKDNFKEISKT
-285 IDKLKDKTYSINRID
+285 MNKLKGKTYSINRID

-308 IVIQKQFEFV
+308 IVIQKQFEFI
-318 NASYSEITG
+318 NASYSETL
-327 RDTIDLKIKLTESK
+327 RAKNIDLNIKLTESR
-341 KEYVEKINIFGNYI
+341 KEYVEKINILGNYI
-355 TNENVIRNEII
+355 TNESVIRNEII

-389 IFKTVQT
+389 IFKTVET
-396 KVKEG
+396 NVKDG
-401 SSDQLKIIDVIVE
+401 SSDQLKVIDVIVE

-437 IAENNYLGKG
+437 IAENNYLGRG
-447 SKVNLSATLSD
+447 SKVNLGATLSD
-458 DSLEGKFRISEPNFK
+458 DSVEGKLRISEPNFK

-570 STFSQSL
+570 STFRQSL

-589 YEYANYTKLRNETV
+589 YEYAKYTKLRNETV

-636 AAGKIGPKDSDDFIG
+636 AAGKIGPKDNDDFIG

-708 WFTPIGPLSFSLASP
+708 WFTPIGPLSFSLAAP
-723 ITKSSTDETETFR
+723 VTKSSTDETETFR